1 MNSRI
6 HVCIQR
12 HLQHV
17 LELLSG
23 ARDEYQ
29 ICTSEI
35 ATQGLVGR
43 ATSDESLIKGRVF
56 HIPR

>member
-6 HVCIQR
+6 HVHIQR

-23 ARDEYQ
+23 AREEYQ
-29 ICTSEI
+29 ICTSEV

-43 ATSDESLIKGRVF
+43 AASDECLIKGRVF
-56 HIPR
+56 HVP